1 MTSVESPMPEPR
13 PRRQRS
19 AFAFSR
25 PIDRAVLLTCVALL
39 CMIALTLLLGDRVG
53 VTLERVSPLG
63 VARATA
69 PIKIQFSE
77 AMERETLQGRIT
89 LDPAVEGTQYWSGNT
104 LIFQP
109 NAALMPG
116 TDYTVT
122 LAAGGRSR
130 SGREVLAEYQ
140 FSFSVRQ
147 PEVAYL
153 APADGVPINI
163 WIATPGVEGSERQLT
178 FSPGGIYDFAVSP
191 DGQYIAF
198 SETNPSASTE
208 DIKVIDLETGSLR
221 QVTNCADASCTNPV
235 WRPDGQVL
243 AYERVDFNTGIEGV
257 GISPTRVWLIDL
269 TQEPATTTP
278 LFSDTQILGYNPQW
292 SADGSRIAIFD
303 RGSASILIY
312 DFRDDSGLSIPTRAG
327 TSGALA
333 PDGLSL
339 IFPEVVL
346 REGQEARTF
355 LQVADLT
362 ANAVSP
368 LPGTSDFASD
378 EEARWSP
385 DGSQVM
391 VRRRYLDERYTRG
404 HQLALIDMATGQ
416 VRDLAQDDRF
426 SNGFFSWDATGS
438 QLVVQRL
445 SLVNDEGQPDNLARP
460 QIWTLDLASGE
471 FTFVVN
477 NAFYPRWVP

>member
-1 MTSVESPMPEPR
+1 MIN
-13 PRRQRS
+13 RRKS
-19 AFAFSR
+19 LLR
-25 PIDRAVLLTCVALL
+25 PIDRAVVVTSLGLLLL
-39 CMIALTLLLGDRVG
+39 IGATLLFGDRVG

-63 VARATA
+63 TARATA

-77 AMERETLQGRIT
+77 TMARDTLAGRVT
-89 LDPAVEGTQYWSGNT
+89 LSPSIDGAQSWSGNT

-109 NAALMPG
+109 DRALEPG
-116 TDYTVT
+116 SDYTVT
-122 LAAGGRSR
+122 LVAGGRSE
-130 SGREVLAEYQ
+130 SGREVLSDYQ
-140 FSFSVRQ
+140 FSFSVRR

-178 FSPGGIYDFAVSP
+178 QSPGGIFDYSVSP

-198 SETNPSASTE
+198 SETNAATNTE
-208 DIKVIDLETGSLR
+208 DIKIVDLETGGLR
-221 QVTNCADASCTNPV
+221 QVTNCVDASCTNPV
-235 WRPDGQVL
+235 WRPDGQVI
-243 AYERVDFNTGIEGV
+243 AYERVEYNSAIEGV

-269 TQEPATTTP
+269 TQEPAVTTP
-278 LFSDTQILGYNPQW
+278 LFPDSQILGYSPQW
-292 SADGSRIAIFD
+292 SEDGRRIAIFD
-303 RGSASILIY
+303 RGSANILIY
-312 DFRDDSGLSIPTRAG
+312 DFRDESGLSIPTRAG

-346 REGQEARTF
+346 QDGQEARSF
-355 LQVADLT
+355 LQVADLVN
-362 ANAVSP
+362 NAVNP
-368 LPGTSDFASD
+368 LPGTSDDATD

-385 DGSQVM
+385 DGTSII
-391 VRRRYLDERYTRG
+391 VRRRYLDDRYTRG
-404 HQLALIDMATGQ
+404 HQLAQIDMATGE
-416 VRDLAQDDRF
+416 VRDLTDDPRF
-426 SNGFFSWDATGS
+426 SNGFFSWDASGE

-445 SLVNDEGQPDNLARP
+445 SLFDENGQPDNLARP
-460 QIWTLDLASGE
+460 QIWTYDLRTGE

>member
-1 MTSVESPMPEPR
+1 MTSIATPSR
-13 PRRQRS
+13 NRK
-19 AFAFSR
+19 ATLR
-25 PIDRAVLLTCVALL
+25 PIDRAVAISSVALL
-39 CMIALTLLLGDRVG
+39 LLIGITLGLGDRVG

-69 PIKIQFSE
+69 PIRIQFSE
-77 AMERETLQGRIT
+77 AMQRDSLQGRVA
-89 LDPAVEGTQYWSGNT
+89 LSPAVEGAQSWSGNT

-109 NAALMPG
+109 ARALEPG
-116 TDYTVT
+116 SEYTVT
-122 LAAGGRSR
+122 LAAGGQSQ
-130 SGREVLAEYQ
+130 SGRAVLSDYE
-140 FSFSVRQ
+140 FSFSVRR

-178 FSPGGIYDFAVSP
+178 QSPGGIFDYSISP

-198 SETNPSASTE
+198 AETNAATNTE
-208 DIKVIDLETGSLR
+208 DIKIIDLETGGLR
-221 QVTNCADASCTNPV
+221 QVTNCVDSSCTNPV
-235 WRPDGQVL
+235 WRPDGQVI
-243 AYERVDFNTGIEGV
+243 AYERVDYNTDIEGV

-269 TQEPATTTP
+269 TQEPAATTP
-278 LFSDTQILGYNPQW
+278 LFADTQILGYNPQW

-312 DFRDDSGLSIPTRAG
+312 DFRDDSGLTIPTRAG

-346 REGQEARTF
+346 QEGTEARTF
-355 LQVADLT
+355 LQFANLT
-362 ANAVSP
+362 DNAVDP
-368 LPGTSDFASD
+368 LPGTSDAASD

-385 DGSQVM
+385 DGASVI
-391 VRRRYLDERYTRG
+391 VRRRYLDDRYTRG
-404 HQLALIDMATGQ
+404 HQLAQIDMTTGE
-416 VRDLAQDDRF
+416 VRDLTFDERF
-426 SNGFFSWDATGS
+426 SNGFFSWDATGE

-445 SLVNDEGQPDNLARP
+445 SLFDEQGQPDNLARP
-460 QIWTLDLASGE
+460 QIWTYDLATGE

>member
-1 MTSVESPMPEPR
+1 MISIDFPR
-13 PRRQRS
+13 PARK
-19 AFAFSR
+19 ATFR
-25 PIDRAVLLTCVALL
+25 PIDRAVGMTSIALL
-39 CMIALTLLLGDRVG
+39 LLIGVTLLLGDRVG

-77 AMERETLQGRIT
+77 AMERDSLQGLVSLSPT
-89 LDPAVEGTQYWSGNT
+89 VVGVQSWSGNT

-109 NAALMPG
+109 VRALEPG
-116 TDYTVT
+116 SDYTVT
-122 LAAGGRSR
+122 LAAGGRSQ
-130 SGREVLAEYQ
+130 SGREVLSDYQ
-140 FSFSVRQ
+140 FSFSVRR

-163 WIATPGVEGSERQLT
+163 WIAIPGVEGSERQIT
-178 FSPGGIYDFAVSP
+178 QSPGGIFDYSVSP

-198 SETNPSASTE
+198 SETNAATNTE
-208 DIKVIDLETGSLR
+208 DIKIIDLETGSLR
-221 QVTNCADASCTNPV
+221 QVTNCVDSSCTNPV

-243 AYERVDFNTGIEGV
+243 AYERVDYNTDIEGV

-269 TQEPATTTP
+269 TQEPAATTP
-278 LFSDTQILGYNPQW
+278 LFADSQILGYNPQW
-292 SADGSRIAIFD
+292 SADGSRISIFD

-346 REGQEARTF
+346 QEGQEARTF
-355 LQVADLT
+355 LQVVDLT
-362 ANAVSP
+362 GNAVNP
-368 LPGTSDFASD
+368 LPGTTAAASD

-385 DGSQVM
+385 DGASVI

-404 HQLALIDMATGQ
+404 HQLAQIDVATGA
-416 VRDLAQDDRF
+416 VRDLTDNERF
-426 SNGFFSWDATGS
+426 SNGFFSWDATGE

-445 SLVNDEGQPDNLARP
+445 SLFDDQGQPDNLARP
-460 QIWTLDLASGE
+460 QIWTYDLATGT

>member
-1 MTSVESPMPEPR
+1 MTSLATPSN
-13 PRRQRS
+13 RRKTTL
-19 AFAFSR
+19 R
-25 PIDRAVLLTCVALL
+25 PIDRAVALSSLALL
-39 CMIALTLLLGDRVG
+39 LLVGVTLLMGDRVG

-69 PIKIQFSE
+69 PIKIQFGE
-77 AMERETLQGRIT
+77 AMQRDSLQGLVT
-89 LDPAVEGTQYWSGNT
+89 LSPAVEGTQNWSGNT

-109 NAALMPG
+109 ARALEPG
-116 TDYTVT
+116 SDYTVT
-122 LAAGGRSR
+122 LEAGGRSE
-130 SGREVLAEYQ
+130 SGRAILSDYQ
-140 FSFSVRQ
+140 FSFSVRR

-178 FSPGGIYDFAVSP
+178 QSPGGIFDYAVSP

-198 SETNPSASTE
+198 SETNTATNTE
-208 DIKVIDLETGSLR
+208 DIKIVDLETGGLR
-221 QVTNCADASCTNPV
+221 QVTNCADSSCTNPV
-235 WRPDGQVL
+235 WRPDGQVI
-243 AYERVDFNTGIEGV
+243 AYERVDYNTGIEGV

-269 TQEPATTTP
+269 RPEPAVTTP
-278 LFSDTQILGYNPQW
+278 LFPDTQILGYNPQW
-292 SADGSRIAIFD
+292 SGDGRRIAIFD
-303 RGSASILIY
+303 RGSASILVY
-312 DFRDDSGLSIPTRAG
+312 DFGDDSGLSIPTRAG

-333 PDGLSL
+333 PDGTSL

-346 REGQEARTF
+346 QEGQEARTF

-362 ANAVSP
+362 SNAVNL
-368 LPGTSDFASD
+368 LPGTSDNASD

-385 DGSQVM
+385 DGMSVI

-404 HQLALIDMATGQ
+404 HQLAQIDIATGA
-416 VRDLAQDDRF
+416 VRELTDDPRF
-426 SNGFFSWDATGS
+426 SNGFFSWDATGE

-445 SLVNDEGQPDNLARP
+445 SLFDDQGQPDNLARP
-460 QIWTLDLASGE
+460 QVWTYDLETGE
-471 FTFVVN
+471 YMFVVN